1 MKMEDLKY
9 TIGGLMLAVD
19 SYFYDDFIYFWKHD
33 EEKGGENGACP
44 PTRSG
49 LIPVLGGWISS
60 VFSSFILMV

>member
-1 MKMEDLKY
+1 
-9 TIGGLMLAVD
+9 MLAVD

-33 EEKGGENGACP
+33 EEKGGENGACT